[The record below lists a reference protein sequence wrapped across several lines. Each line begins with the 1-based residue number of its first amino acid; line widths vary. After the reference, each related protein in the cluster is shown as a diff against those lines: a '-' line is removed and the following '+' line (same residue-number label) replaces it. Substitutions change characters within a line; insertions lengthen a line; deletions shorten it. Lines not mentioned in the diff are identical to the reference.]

1 MISYVFYCT
10 CPATAHSPTRSALVI
25 LLVRVTSLL
34 RAPFSR
40 RFPVREPESG
50 MQSKSALRQGD
61 WMGDLDGAKI
71 LILWI
76 EKLHLQEVRKSVDRG
91 EAVDLR

>member
-1 MISYVFYCT
+1 
-10 CPATAHSPTRSALVI
+10 
-25 LLVRVTSLL
+25 
-34 RAPFSR
+34 
-40 RFPVREPESG
+40 

-76 EKLHLQEVRKSVDRG
+76 EKLHLQEYRSLLTAERRSIYNSGHHVNAESLRDVHVLLLLLCMRVLWRR
-91 EAVDLR
+91 EAAEVKGFF